1 MPSVNDLKD
10 SKFLTK
16 EDADPA
22 IAVTIT
28 GWREMDVSMES
39 QPTKLKYVL
48 DFREVEKPLV
58 PNNTNGQRIAL
69 LSDKDEFDDWIG
81 FQITLF
87 NDKMVEFGGK
97 IVGGIRVHVPQQDL
111 PQGVTQ
117 VTARRHTGDGPPPP
131 TDGDVAADED
141 GY

>member
-39 QPTKLKYVL
+39 QPTRMKYVL
-48 DFREVEKPLV
+48 DFKEVPKPLV
-58 PNNTNGQRIAL
+58 LNNTNGQRIAL
-69 LSDKDEFDDWIG
+69 ITGKDEFDEWIG
-81 FQITLF
+81 FKITLF
-87 NDKMVEFGGK
+87 NDKMVEFAGK

-111 PQGVTQ
+111 PQGVTR
-117 VTARRHTGDGPPPP
+117 VTTRRHVGDGPPPA
-131 TDGDVAADED
+131 TDDDVPDEPD
-141 GY
+141 DY